1 MMDDPGIGPRVPTVL
16 AAANDEA
23 ARLCHHYVATEHILL
38 DLAASEA
45 RAFGHHWLATE
56 HLLLGLIV
64 EEHGVAVVSGRQRLR
79 ARPSRTTI
87 RLRGPSAAKLNSAPL
102 RRQSLLAAERA
113 ARVPSGAHLRV
124 AIPVR
129 PTVRTAR
136 RAHAGSIPS
145 SA

>member
-38 DLAASEA
+38 D
-45 RAFGHHWLATE
+45 
-56 HLLLGLIV
+56 LGLIV